1 MCEFEEVEVY
11 LPETV
16 KEIVGVIGLS
26 AAVALVKSFGGT
38 GFYLTRNGLDYERV
52 VSAIG
57 EELAKKL
64 TEYYQAAYFYLP
76 KCEVALRVLRNRA
89 FNTDFLALTKSGKS
103 GRAAMIELCRK
114 YKLSDRHGW
123 EIVYSFRRAPTHK
136 QAMLF

>member
-11 LPETV
+11 LPDTV
-16 KEIVGVIGLS
+16 KEMVEVIGLP
-26 AAVALVKSFGGT
+26 AVVALVKSFGGT

-89 FNTDFLALTKSGKS
+89 FNADFLALTKSGKS

>member
-16 KEIVGVIGLS
+16 KEIVGVIGLP

-89 FNTDFLALTKSGKS
+89 FNADFLALTKK
-103 GRAAMIELCRK
+103 RACG
-114 YKLSDRHGW
+114 DD
-123 EIVYSFRRAPTHK
+123 
-136 QAMLF
+136 